1 MEQEKQILEYVSRQC
16 AEHEGGKGVS
26 AAEVASQLGL
36 WQDEASRL
44 LAGMVKSG
52 LLRAEGRRP
61 ILYSP
66 AAEHEKA
73 AEETGKVAAEVKKAA
88 AEPPFSS
95 MIGYNG
101 SLEYQIQ
108 AASAAVSYPPNGI
121 HTLIIGKTG
130 VGKSMLAAE
139 MARYLEQVRGCPQPF
154 VTFNCAEYA
163 DNPQLLLAQLFGYVR
178 GAFTGAERNKRG
190 LVEEADGG
198 ILFLDEI
205 HRLPPTGQ
213 EMLFTLI
220 DNGSYRRLGDS
231 ETRRARL
238 MIIGATTEDPST
250 YLLSTFKR
258 RIPVV
263 IQIPELRERP
273 IHERLDLIS
282 RFFYEESRKLGI
294 PVFIAPAA
302 LKLLVS
308 FQGKNNIGDLR
319 NEVRVACAQS
329 RWTQGQQE
337 VPDERLVIN
346 DYHLSRNLSIHYSN
360 TPHID
365 SFFTAAGLEK
375 GLTIT
380 PDAPVSFSP
389 KSAKLSSDAESDVET
404 APDDLRSR
412 YLKNS
417 PSLTGTPRRLSA
429 IAYGAISPVV
439 LQGTH
444 EMLEHASKQFRKS
457 YNQDSV
463 YSIAYY
469 LQQLMSYANAERVV
483 FTPGS
488 FDITAQFSEERA
500 FVKKMLPLL
509 KSYIGIELTEGE
521 IYLLALLLSR
531 TEQSSV
537 KAEINLV
544 VCGYGGSASAMASFA
559 NQMLNTDFIKAV
571 DIYGS
576 LDQSVLQKRLLKSV
590 STDRE
595 RSIVMCGIGLSG
607 ALRRILGNDNRKH
620 TVILPILDPMLVLEC
635 ARMILMANISP
646 EEIAGELVREYTSVL
661 FSELDANDT
670 ASAVSDSPDS
680 SAEMRD
686 VVITYCITG
695 VGSARMVR
703 EILLQDLSVSTSI
716 DILPLGIK
724 DDLVS
729 LAHRL
734 GKRLKLIIGII
745 NPEIPG
751 VPFISLE
758 QFCCASNPLDLLRSA
773 GINLPGSESTS
784 ADDLADMP
792 LERQLQLIRQNLHYF
807 APSLDHEL
815 VEKAA
820 KYIIDRIASMY
831 VFHLPDSLV
840 VRIYIHL
847 ATMFERIKSE
857 EPIGMP
863 LDGYDALEKQ
873 HELFEKMRSILNTGG
888 AYLGLTV
895 TDAEVYYLLLT
906 LPDTE

>member
-1 MEQEKQILEYVSRQC
+1 MEQEKTILEYISRQC

-26 AAEVASQLGL
+26 AADVASQFGL

-61 ILYSP
+61 ILYFP
-66 AAEHEKA
+66 AAEHKRNA
-73 AEETGKVAAEVKKAA
+73 TDTGIIALETKKAVS
-88 AEPPFSS
+88 EPPFSS

-190 LVEEADGG
+190 LVDEADGG

-263 IQIPELRERP
+263 IQMPELRERP

-282 RFFYEESRKLGI
+282 RFFYEESCKLGI

-329 RWTQGQQE
+329 RWTQVQQE
-337 VPDERLVIN
+337 TPDERLAIN

-389 KSAKLSSDAESDVET
+389 KRAKLSSEAEAET
-404 APDDLRSR
+404 ASDDLRSR

-417 PSLTGTPRRLSA
+417 PSLTGVPRRLSA

-488 FDITAQFSEERA
+488 FDITTQFSEERA

-531 TEQSSV
+531 TEKSGV

-544 VCGYGGSASAMASFA
+544 ICGYGGSASAIASFA

-590 STDRE
+590 SADRE
-595 RSIVMCGIGLSG
+595 RSIVMCGIGLSC
-607 ALRRILGNDNRKH
+607 ALRRILGSDDRKQ

-646 EEIAGELVREYTSVL
+646 EEIVGELVREYTNVL
-661 FSELDANDT
+661 FSELDANDA
-670 ASAVSDSPDS
+670 ASAVPDSPDVS
-680 SAEMRD
+680 GEMRD

-703 EILLQDLSVSTSI
+703 EILLQDLSVSTTI

-724 DDLVS
+724 DDLGS

-734 GKRLKLIIGII
+734 GKRLKLVIGII

-758 QFCCASNPLDLLRSA
+758 QFCCAANPLDLLRSA
-773 GINLPGSESTS
+773 GINLPGNESAS

-820 KYIIDRIASMY
+820 KHIIDRIASMY
-831 VFHLPDSLV
+831 VFRLPDSLV

-863 LDGYDALEKQ
+863 LDGYDALEK
-873 HELFEKMRSILNTGG
+873 HRELFEKIRSILNTGG
-888 AYLGLTV
+888 AHLGLTV

-906 LPDTE
+906 LPDAE

>member
-1 MEQEKQILEYVSRQC
+1 MEQEKLILEYISRQC
-16 AEHEGGKGVS
+16 EQSAEAKGVS
-26 AAEVASQLGL
+26 AADVASQFGL
-36 WQDEASRL
+36 WQDETSRL
-44 LAGMVKSG
+44 LTGMVKDG
-52 LLRAEGRRP
+52 LLTSEGRRP
-61 ILYSP
+61 ILYAP
-66 AAEHEKA
+66 ATG
-73 AEETGKVAAEVKKAA
+73 TGKATRTAESTIP
-88 AEPPFSS
+88 EPPFSS

-130 VGKSMLAAE
+130 VGKSLLAAE
-139 MARYLEQVRGCPQPF
+139 MARYLEQVRGCAQPF

-178 GAFTGAERNKRG
+178 GAFTGAEKNKRG

-220 DNGSYRRLGDS
+220 DNGNYRRLGDS
-231 ETRRARL
+231 ETRHAKL

-282 RFFYEESRKLGI
+282 RFFYEESHKLGMPI
-294 PVFIAPAA
+294 FIAPAA

-319 NEVRVACAQS
+319 NEIRVACAQS
-329 RWTQGQQE
+329 HWTQGQQE
-337 VPDERLVIN
+337 ASGARLVIN

-380 PDAPVSFSP
+380 PDAPVTFSP
-389 KSAKLSSDAESDVET
+389 SSVSAQTEASPDAENSSG
-404 APDDLRSR
+404 DLRSR

-417 PSLTGTPRRLSA
+417 PTLSGTPPRLGA

-444 EMLEHASKQFRKS
+444 EMLEHASRQFRKT

-488 FDITAQFSEERA
+488 FDITAQLSEEKE

-531 TEQSSV
+531 TEQTGV
-537 KAEINLV
+537 TAEVNLV
-544 VCGYGGSASAMASFA
+544 VCGYGGTASAMASFA

-576 LDQSVLQKRLLKSV
+576 LDQSVLQKRLLRSV
-590 STDRE
+590 SVDKE
-595 RSIVMCGIGLSG
+595 KSIVMCGIGLSG
-607 ALRRILGNDNRKH
+607 ALRRILGNNNREQ

-635 ARMILMANISP
+635 ARMILMTSISP

-661 FSELDANDT
+661 FSELDANNTATAVADGSDT
-670 ASAVSDSPDS
+670 SG
-680 SAEMRD
+680 EMRD

-703 EILLQDLSVSTSI
+703 EILLRDLSVSTSI
-716 DILPLGIK
+716 DVLPLGIK
-724 DDLVS
+724 DDLSS

-758 QFCCASNPLDLLRSA
+758 QFCCAANPLDLLRSA
-773 GINLPGSESTS
+773 GISLPGNESTS

-807 APSLDHEL
+807 APSLEHEL
-815 VEKAA
+815 VEKGA
-820 KYIIDRIASMY
+820 KHIIDRIASMY
-831 VFHLPDSLV
+831 VFRLPDSLV

-857 EPIGMP
+857 EPISMP
-863 LDGYDALEKQ
+863 LDGYDALEKN
-873 HELFEKMRSILNTGG
+873 HELFVKMRSILNAGG

-906 LPDTE
+906 LPDIE

>member
-1 MEQEKQILEYVSRQC
+1 MEQEQAILEYISSRC
-16 AEHEGGKGVS
+16 AETAESGERRGVS
-26 AAEVASQLGL
+26 AAEVASQFGM

-44 LAGMVKSG
+44 LSGMTKAGT
-52 LLRAEGRRP
+52 LEAAGRRP
-61 ILYSP
+61 ILY
-66 AAEHEKA
+66 ALAVRQ
-73 AEETGKVAAEVKKAA
+73 EETGPEPEKEAA
-88 AEPPFSS
+88 AAPFSS

-108 AASAAVSYPPNGI
+108 VASAAVSYPPNGI

-139 MARYLEQVRGCPQPF
+139 MARYLEQERGCPQPF

-178 GAFTGAERNKRG
+178 GAFTGAEKNKRG

-231 ETRRARL
+231 ETRSASL
-238 MIIGATTEDPST
+238 MIIGATTEDPSAF
-250 YLLSTFKR
+250 LLSTFKR

-282 RFFYEESRKLGI
+282 RFFYEESCKLGM
-294 PVFIAPAA
+294 PVFIAPGA

-308 FQGKNNIGDLR
+308 FQGRNNIGDLR

-329 RWTQGQQE
+329 RWALGQQGT
-337 VPDERLVIN
+337 PDARLVIN

-365 SFFTAAGLEK
+365 AFFTAAGLDK

-380 PDAPVSFSP
+380 PGVPVTFSPEPAGAQTEADGEYEDAPN
-389 KSAKLSSDAESDVET
+389 
-404 APDDLRSR
+404 DLLSR
-412 YLKNS
+412 YLKNA
-417 PSLTGTPRRLSA
+417 PTLMGAPRRPGA

-444 EMLEHASKQFRKS
+444 EMLEYASKQFRKT

-488 FDITAQFSEERA
+488 FDTAAQFSEEKA

-531 TEQSSV
+531 TEQNSV
-537 KAEINLV
+537 KAEMNLI

-559 NQMLNTDFIKAV
+559 NQMLNTGFIKAV

-576 LDQSVLQKRLLKSV
+576 LDQSALQKRLLKAV
-590 STDRE
+590 SAERE

-607 ALRRILGNDNRKH
+607 ALRRILEKNSRQQ
-620 TVILPILDPMLVLEC
+620 TVILPVLDPMLVLEC
-635 ARMILMANISP
+635 ARMILMANAGP
-646 EEIAGELVREYTSVL
+646 EEIVGELVREYTSVL
-661 FSELDANDT
+661 SSELDAKNTLT
-670 ASAVSDSPDS
+670 AEADEEDPSG
-680 SAEMRD
+680 EMRD

-703 EILLQDLSVSTSI
+703 EILLQDISVSTSI

-724 DDLVS
+724 DDLAS

-734 GKRLKLIIGII
+734 GKRLKLVIGII

-758 QFCCASNPLDLLRSA
+758 QFCCAANPMDLLRST
-773 GINLPGSESTS
+773 GISLPGSENAS
-784 ADDLADMP
+784 ADELADMP
-792 LERQLQLIRQNLHYF
+792 IERQLQLIRQNLHYF
-807 APSLDHEL
+807 APSLDHDL
-815 VEKAA
+815 VEKGA

-831 VFHLPDSLV
+831 VFRLPDSLV
-840 VRIYIHL
+840 VRIYIHC

-857 EPIGMP
+857 EPISMP

-873 HELFEKMRSILNTGG
+873 RELFEKMRNILNTGG
-888 AYLGLTV
+888 SYLGLTV

-906 LPDTE
+906 LPDME